1 MKQIFKKLNIFTVL
15 TLVVVLSLGARM
27 SSVINGFQD
36 ENGRWQVFSP
46 ASAVEVSP
54 ADEEA
59 PPAMTA
65 EAEQIL
71 QEMKANSAQKTGS
84 TAEGISDEQ
93 SIQEERNLPALPVSS
108 FSETEIEVLQSL
120 AKRRD
125 SLEAREQ
132 RLVQR
137 EALLEA
143 AQQEMDL
150 KIKEL
155 AALRTEIEGLLG
167 QQQKVQEERLRSM
180 VKIYESMK
188 PKEAA
193 AIFNTMDMDILL
205 SVLSRM
211 SERKSAPIFAAMSPE
226 RAQQVTI
233 QLVEQSQLPQLDLPQ
248 EN

>member
-1 MKQIFKKLNIFTVL
+1 MKQLFRKLNIFSIL
-15 TLVVVLSLGARM
+15 TLVVILSLGARM

-36 ENGRWQVFSP
+36 ENGQLQVFSP
-46 ASAVEVSP
+46 ASAVEVTP
-54 ADEEA
+54 ADEQ
-59 PPAMTA
+59 PPSMTA

-71 QEMKANSAQKTGS
+71 NEMQANDALGNTN
-84 TAEGISDEQ
+84 AISDEER
-93 SIQEERNLPALPVSS
+93 IQQDRNLPALPASN

-125 SLEAREQ
+125 AIEAREQ
-132 RLVQR
+132 RLMQR
-137 EALLEA
+137 EALMEA
-143 AQQEMDL
+143 AEQEMDR
-150 KIKEL
+150 KISEL
-155 AALRTEIEGLLG
+155 AKLRAEIEGLLG

-211 SERKSAPIFAAMSPE
+211 SERKSAPIFAAMSPQ
-226 RAQQVTI
+226 RAQEVTI

>member
-1 MKQIFKKLNIFTVL
+1 MKQLFRKLNIFSVL
-15 TLVVVLSLGARM
+15 TLVVILSLGARM

-36 ENGRWQVFSP
+36 ENGQLQVFSP
-46 ASAVEVSP
+46 ASAVEVTP
-54 ADEEA
+54 ADEQ
-59 PPAMTA
+59 PPSMTA

-71 QEMKANSAQKTGS
+71 NEMQANEALGNTN
-84 TAEGISDEQ
+84 TISDEER
-93 SIQEERNLPALPVSS
+93 IQQDRNLPALPASN

-125 SLEAREQ
+125 AIEAREQ
-132 RLVQR
+132 RLMQR
-137 EALLEA
+137 EALMEA
-143 AQQEMDL
+143 AEQEMDR
-150 KIKEL
+150 KISEL
-155 AALRTEIEGLLG
+155 AKLRAEIEGLLG

-211 SERKSAPIFAAMSPE
+211 SERKSAPIFAAMSPQ
-226 RAQQVTI
+226 RAQEVTI

>member
-1 MKQIFKKLNIFTVL
+1 MKQLFRKLNIFSIL
-15 TLVVVLSLGARM
+15 TLVVILSLGARM

-36 ENGRWQVFSP
+36 ENGQLQVFSP
-46 ASAVEVSP
+46 ASAVEVTP
-54 ADEEA
+54 ADEQ
-59 PPAMTA
+59 
-65 EAEQIL
+65 QIL
-71 QEMKANSAQKTGS
+71 NEMQANDALGNTN
-84 TAEGISDEQ
+84 AISDEER
-93 SIQEERNLPALPVSS
+93 IQQDRNLPALPASN

-125 SLEAREQ
+125 AIEAREQ
-132 RLVQR
+132 RLMQR
-137 EALLEA
+137 EALMEA
-143 AQQEMDL
+143 AEQEMDR
-150 KIKEL
+150 KISEL
-155 AALRTEIEGLLG
+155 AKLRAEIEGLLG

-211 SERKSAPIFAAMSPE
+211 SERKSAPIFAAMSPQ
-226 RAQQVTI
+226 RAQEVTI

>member
-1 MKQIFKKLNIFTVL
+1 MRKILKKINIFTIL
-15 TLVVVLSLGARM
+15 TAVVVLSLALRLNGF
-27 SSVINGFQD
+27 VTGFQD
-36 ENGRWQVFSP
+36 EKGSLQVFAP
-46 ASAVEVSP
+46 ASAVEMAA
-54 ADEEA
+54 ADEQA
-59 PPAMTA
+59 PAMSPDA
-65 EAEQIL
+65 SAVLNEL
-71 QEMKANSAQKTGS
+71 KANS
-84 TAEGISDEQ
+84 ELREEQ
-93 SIQEERNLPALPVSS
+93 RIQQERNLPDMPVIN

-125 SLEAREQ
+125 AIEAREQ
-132 RLVQR
+132 LLMQR

-143 AQQEMDL
+143 AEQEVDL
-150 KIKEL
+150 KITEL
-155 AALRTEIEGLLG
+155 ANLRADIERLLG
-167 QQQKVQEERLRSM
+167 QQEKVQEERLRSM

-211 SERKSAPIFAAMSPE
+211 NERRSAPIFAAMSPE

-233 QLVEQSQLPQLDLPQ
+233 RLVEQSQLPQQLDLPT